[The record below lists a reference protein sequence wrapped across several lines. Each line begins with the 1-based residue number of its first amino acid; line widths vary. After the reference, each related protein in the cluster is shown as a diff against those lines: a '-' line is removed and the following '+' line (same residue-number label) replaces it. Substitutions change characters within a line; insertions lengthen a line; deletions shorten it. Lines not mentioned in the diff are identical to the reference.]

1 MTQESKLARTS
12 YQIMRCIAYKK
23 PKHKVET
30 NQSQEEYCN
39 KITNHIIHIIPAI
52 GK

>member
-30 NQSQEEYCN
+30 N
-39 KITNHIIHIIPAI
+39 
-52 GK
+52 